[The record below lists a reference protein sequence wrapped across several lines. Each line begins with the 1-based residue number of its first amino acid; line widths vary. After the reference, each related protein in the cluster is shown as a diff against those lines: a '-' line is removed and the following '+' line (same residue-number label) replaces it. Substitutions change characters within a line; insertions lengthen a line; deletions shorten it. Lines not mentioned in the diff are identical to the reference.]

1 MAGKVENLGGVF
13 IYANDAQK
21 LAVWYQDHLG
31 LIHETW
37 GDSGVYYISFPYTDT
52 QNESRY
58 FAWSI
63 MPAKDRL
70 PVKTPKIFTINLRV
84 SNLVDLVN
92 SLIEKGVAVKPIEV
106 HDEGKF
112 AWCEDLEGNH
122 IELWEDV
129 ARNK

>member
-1 MAGKVENLGGVF
+1 MAGKIENLGGVF
-13 IYANDAQK
+13 IYANDSKK
-21 LAVWYQDHLG
+21 LAEWYQSHLG

-37 GDSGVYYISFPYTDT
+37 GDSGVYYISFPYTDSD
-52 QNESRY
+52 NAKRY

-63 MPAKDRL
+63 MPAKAEL
-70 PVKTPKIFTINLRV
+70 PIKKPKIFSINLRV
-84 SNLVDLVN
+84 SGMEDVVN
-92 SLIEKGVAVKPIEV
+92 KLETLGVKVKPMEV

-129 ARNK
+129 SPNK